1 MTMRWIKLAMS
12 AIFLLVAPFA
22 SAAMYKWVDEKGIV
36 HYGDRAP
43 TQYGNTLD
51 VRTIN
56 KSGVLSARQA
66 QANVIE
72 QDPEKQKAEVKRQ
85 LEQARQDNALLATY
99 ASEQEIEFAR
109 ERELNRRQ
117 EIVAT
122 ATASLAKSNNPE
134 DKRKLG
140 SLLAKGQK
148 DVDVINA
155 KFDAYKARFR
165 ELKSTPK
172 VAQSA
177 DTKRH
182 MPAQ

>member
-1 MTMRWIKLAMS
+1 MMMRWIKLAMS
-12 AIFLLVAPFA
+12 AIFLLVAPLAFA
-22 SAAMYKWVDEKGIV
+22 ATYKWVDEKGIV

-51 VRTIN
+51 VRTIS
-56 KSGVLSARQA
+56 KFGVPSARQA
-66 QANVIE
+66 QANVVE
-72 QDPEKQKAEVKRQ
+72 QDPEKQKAQAKRQ

-99 ASEQEIEFAR
+99 ASEQEIEYAR

-117 EIVAT
+117 EIM
-122 ATASLAKSNNPE
+122 ATASGGLAKSNSPE
-134 DKRKLG
+134 DKRKLA

-148 DVDVINA
+148 EVDAINA
-155 KFDAYKARFR
+155 KFDAYQARFR
-165 ELKSTPK
+165 ELKSPPK

-182 MPAQ
+182 VPAQ